1 MKTALVTGAAGF
13 IGLYLTRALLERGY
27 KVVGVEN
34 FIRGPRDE
42 ELSALLKHP
51 NFTLIEAD
59 LTDPASWNALTGTY
73 EEVYHLAAINGTKN
87 FYEMPHETLRINVL
101 TVIYALEWMRTHNPK
116 GKILFTSSNEAYA
129 GGLESFGQLP
139 LPTPEDVPLVISD
152 PKNPRWSYAGSKLIG
167 EQFFIH
173 YGIAHGIR
181 QVIVRPHN
189 FYGPR
194 AGRNHVIPEF
204 VARIVKEFD
213 PFPIFGANNTRT
225 FCYIDDAV
233 SAMQM
238 IMESPVTDGKTYHI
252 GAEPESEISMHDLAK
267 TLFEIAGWHPK
278 EVDIRNAP
286 EGSTL
291 RRAADITRLKTELG
305 WTPKVDLKTGLL
317 KTYQSYRALYL
328 REME

>member
-1 MKTALVTGAAGF
+1 MKKALVTGVAGF
-13 IGLYLTRALLERGY
+13 IGTHLTTELLGRGY
-27 KVVGVEN
+27 IVVGVEN
-34 FIRGPRDE
+34 FFRGRADDE
-42 ELSALLKHP
+42 FERLRAHH
-51 NFTLIEAD
+51 NFSLIEAD
-59 LTDPASWNALTGTY
+59 LTEWDEWKVLPSSFD
-73 EEVYHLAAINGTKN
+73 EVYHLAAVNGTKN

-101 TVIYALEWMRTHNPK
+101 TVIYALEWMRKYNPK

-129 GGLESFGQLP
+129 GGLESFGKLP

-173 YGIAHGIR
+173 YGAAHNIR

-204 VARIVKEFD
+204 VGRIVNKVD

-233 SAMQM
+233 SAMLR
-238 IMESPVTDGKTYHI
+238 IMESPNTDGKTYHI

-267 TLFEIAGWHPK
+267 TLFEISGWEPK
-278 EVDIRNAP
+278 NVAIKNAP

-305 WTPKVDLKTGLL
+305 WFPKVDLKTGLRR
-317 KTYQSYRALYL
+317 TYESYVPLYL
-328 REME
+328 SEMK